1 MRNSGLLLLFFFL
14 SSCSPY
20 FYVVRH
26 AEKAVA
32 SSSDNMMS
40 SDPVLTEKGQQRAE
54 ALKTEL
60 RNKKISY
67 IFSTNTIRTKSTAEP
82 TRALFNLT
90 VETYPPFPDSS
101 FFDRLKSLKKNTLIV
116 GHSNT
121 VDDIV
126 NRLCG
131 LVKLPADLAD
141 NEYDNLYIIKKSG
154 RNFRF
159 EQKKYGMPSAPG
171 Q

>member
-1 MRNSGLLLLFFFL
+1 MRNLSLLLLFFFL
-14 SSCSPY
+14 SSCSRY

-32 SSSDNMMS
+32 NNNDNMMS
-40 SDPVLTEKGQQRAE
+40 SDPPLTEKGKQRAE

-60 RNKKISY
+60 SDKKIGY
-67 IFSTNTIRTKSTAEP
+67 IFSTNTRRTKSTAEP
-82 TRALFNLT
+82 TRAYFNLT
-90 VETYPPFPDSS
+90 VETYPPFPDST
-101 FFDRLKSLKKNTLIV
+101 FFIRLQSLRKNTLIV

-126 NRLCG
+126 NNLCG
-131 LVKLPADLAD
+131 AVKLQGDLAD
-141 NEYDNLYIIKKSG
+141 NEYDNLFIIKKSG
-154 RNFRF
+154 RNYHF
-159 EQKKYGMPSAPG
+159 ERRKYGRSSLSG

>member
-1 MRNSGLLLLFFFL
+1 MRNLSLLLLFFSL
-14 SSCSPY
+14 SSCTRY

-26 AEKAVA
+26 AEKAVVN
-32 SSSDNMMS
+32 SGDSMMS
-40 SDPVLTEKGQQRAE
+40 SDPGLIEKGQQRAE

-60 RNKKISY
+60 ANKKIGY

-82 TRALFNLT
+82 TRVLFNLT
-90 VETYPPFPDSS
+90 VETYPPFPDSA
-101 FFDRLKSLKKNTLIV
+101 FFDRLQSLKKNTLIV

-131 LVKLPADLAD
+131 AVKLPTDLAD
-141 NEYDNLYIIKKSG
+141 TEYDNLYIVKKTG

-159 EQKKYGMPSAPG
+159 EQKKYGIPSTPN